1 MEIPAESLWA
11 AVGRSRDPLD
21 DIALF
26 SRNYEANGSCTRALG
41 DERLPLAVVVVVVTL
56 KKKRD
61 AARITREPETH
72 GGGAIVS
79 R

>member
-1 MEIPAESLWA
+1 MGR
-11 AVGRSRDPLD
+11 GRSRDPLD

-41 DERLPLAVVVVVVTL
+41 DERLPLAVVVVTL

-72 GGGAIVS
+72 GGDAIAP

>member
-1 MEIPAESLWA
+1 MGR
-11 AVGRSRDPLD
+11 GRSRDPLD

-41 DERLPLAVVVVVVTL
+41 DERLPLAVVVVTL

-72 GGGAIVS
+72 GGDAIVS

>member
-1 MEIPAESLWA
+1 MEIPEESLWA
-11 AVGRSRDPLD
+11 AVGRSRDPLG

-41 DERLPLAVVVVVVTL
+41 DERLAGAGSGHF
-56 KKKRD
+56 KKETRCGSD
-61 AARITREPETH
+61 YARAGNER
-72 GGGAIVS
+72 AIAP

>member
-11 AVGRSRDPLD
+11 AVGRSRDPLG

-41 DERLPLAVVVVVVTL
+41 DERLADAASGGGHF
-56 KKKRD
+56 KKRSEMRLGLR
-61 AARITREPETH
+61 ASRKR
-72 GGGAIVS
+72 AIAP